1 LLNFY
6 RDLIR
11 RHGGQSVLSVSY
23 NDRSTQYT
31 RFDTLVKYTVPG
43 QTEKFTLL
51 DLGCGLGDL
60 YNYLQTNG
68 YQNVDYTG
76 LDLVPEMTGAAQKNY
91 PAAKFK
97 NGNFVV
103 EDLGRYDI
111 ILASGSLNI
120 IFDRPED
127 QTQYIQNVIEKMYAN
142 SRLACAFNLLDQ
154 DAKHLYEQDGRFYY
168 ADKRQILQFC
178 RAFCPQALLVDGYLV
193 NDFSLILK
201 H

>member
-1 LLNFY
+1 M
-6 RDLIR
+6 
-11 RHGGQSVLSVSY
+11 LSVSY
-23 NDRSTQYT
+23 NDRSTQCA

-60 YNYLQTNG
+60 YNYLQTSG

-76 LDLVPEMTGAAQKNY
+76 LDLVPEMTSAAQKNY

-97 NGNFVV
+97 NGNFVAD
-103 EDLGRYDI
+103 DLGNYDI

-120 IFDRPED
+120 IFDRPD
-127 QTQYIQNVIEKMYAN
+127 NQAQHIQNVIEKMYAS
-142 SRLACAFNLLDQ
+142 SRLACAFNLLDK
-154 DAKHLYEQDGRFYY
+154 DAMHLYEQDERFYY
-168 ADKRQILQFC
+168 ADKRQVLQFC

>member
-1 LLNFY
+1 MLDFY
-6 RDLIR
+6 RSLIR

-31 RFDTLVKYTVPG
+31 RFDTLVKYTVPNK
-43 QTEKFTLL
+43 TEKITLL

-60 YNYLQTNG
+60 YDYLQTNG
-68 YQNVDYTG
+68 YQNVNYTG
-76 LDLVPEMTGAAQKNY
+76 LDIVPEMLSAAQQNY

-97 NGNFVV
+97 NGNFVTA
-103 EDLGRYDI
+103 ELENYDI

-120 IFDRPED
+120 IFDRPD
-127 QTQYIQNVIEKMYAN
+127 NQMQRIQNVIEKMYAS

-154 DAKHLYEQDGRFYY
+154 DAMYLYEQDPRFYY
-168 ADKRQILQFC
+168 ADKRYFLQLC
-178 RAFCPQALLVDGYLV
+178 RSFCPQALLVDGYLI